1 MKNGK
6 NTNKYFYL
14 STEKE
19 AKILGYATRQ
29 KYMKFTNKEGQ
40 VYYSFVRTEE
50 LVSMYKLLKSRGRI
64 VK

>member
-1 MKNGK
+1 MNKGK

-19 AKILGYATRQ
+19 AKILGFATGQR
-29 KYMKFTNKEGQ
+29 YMKFENKEGEK
-40 VYYSFVRTEE
+40 YYSFVRTDD
-50 LVSMYKLLKSRGRI
+50 LVFMYKILKKKGRI